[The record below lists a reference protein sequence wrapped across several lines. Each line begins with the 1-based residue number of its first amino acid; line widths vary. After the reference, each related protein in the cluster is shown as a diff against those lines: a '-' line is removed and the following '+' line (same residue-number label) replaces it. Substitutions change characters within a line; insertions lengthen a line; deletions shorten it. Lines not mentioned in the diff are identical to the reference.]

1 MKANCFAFAYGYF
14 YYFFMQKKSNSALCC
29 DDLPDV

>member
-14 YYFFMQKKSNSALCC
+14 YYFFMKSNSVLCC
-29 DDLPDV
+29 KELPDI

>member
-14 YYFFMQKKSNSALCC
+14 YYFFMQKSNSVLCC
-29 DDLPDV
+29 DKLPDV

>member
-14 YYFFMQKKSNSALCC
+14 YYFFMQKSNSALCC
-29 DDLPDV
+29 DDLPDA

>member
-14 YYFFMQKKSNSALCC
+14 YYFFMQKSNSALFC

>member
-14 YYFFMQKKSNSALCC
+14 YYFFMQKSNSALCR